1 MSDEADRKSFWTT
14 LPGILTATAALIT
27 ATGGFVAVLIQA
39 GVIGG
44 DGSENVAVQVTTS
57 AGPSWAAQANKIC
70 ERANDAIDDLPEPT
84 SSNADALGVEAM
96 LKYGTAATKISRRM
110 LRDLTE
116 LSPPADQAAD
126 VTEFVKLGARM
137 NAAADEMFAAFAIG
151 DVLAVQDAQ
160 HELSAAG
167 QRFDAKAIELGAT
180 TCAEGASLGGAELP
194 GG

>member
-1 MSDEADRKSFWTT
+1 MSGEGDRKSFWTG
-14 LPGILTATAALIT
+14 LPGILTGSAALIT
-27 ATGGFVAVLIQA
+27 AVGGLVAVLIQVGA
-39 GVIGG
+39 IGG
-44 DGSENVAVQVTTS
+44 GGSENSTGQGTTS

-84 SSNADALGVEAM
+84 SSNADTLGVEAM
-96 LKYGTAATKISRRM
+96 LKYGKAASKISRRM

-126 VTEFVKLGARM
+126 VTEFVKLGAKM
-137 NAAADEMFAAFAIG
+137 NEAADEMFAAFALG
-151 DVLAVQDAQ
+151 DFSAVQGAQ
-160 HELSAAG
+160 HALSTAG
-167 QRFDAKAIELGAT
+167 QRFDAKAIDLGAT